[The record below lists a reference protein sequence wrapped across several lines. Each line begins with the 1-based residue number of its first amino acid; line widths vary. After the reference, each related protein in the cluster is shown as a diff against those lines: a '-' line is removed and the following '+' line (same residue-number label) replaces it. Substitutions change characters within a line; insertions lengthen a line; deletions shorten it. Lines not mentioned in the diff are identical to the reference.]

1 MSALTMAFVP
11 GAKYTFCPKLR
22 SSVFF
27 GRKIEH
33 PSEYSNHAARTL
45 TFLRDECGDRRSTG
59 QRVIHHIFQWRGGA
73 LECFTD
79 EQAGDYVITK
89 K

>member
-1 MSALTMAFVP
+1 MSAFTMAFVP
-11 GAKYTFCPKLR
+11 GVKYRFCPKLR
-22 SSVFF
+22 SSVIF
-27 GRKIEH
+27 GKEVTQ
-33 PSEYSNHAARTL
+33 PSKYSDHAARTL

-59 QRVIHHIFQWRGGA
+59 QRVIHHIFQLRGWA
-73 LECFTD
+73 LESFTD